1 MIKLVDFSK
10 YKKKQASEPQTP
22 IETYIPKEAISEPKK
37 SFVSESIETEI
48 KSEISNIVGYEH
60 EVIPSIDFNVL
71 ANSSDFKRLIYL
83 AITGKVWRGTNKSL
97 ELSLKKLKN
106 RLKK

>member
-10 YKKKQASEPQTP
+10 YKKKQASELQTP
-22 IETYIPKEAISEPKK
+22 IGANISEKAIPELEK
-37 SFVSESIETEI
+37 SFISENIESEI
-48 KSEISNIVGYEH
+48 KSEI
-60 EVIPSIDFNVL
+60 PSFLDTINDITPNIDFTAL

-83 AITGKVWRGTNKSL
+83 AITNKTWRGTNSGL

>member
-1 MIKLVDFSK
+1 MKYKLVDEGNE
-10 YKKKQASEPQTP
+10 ASELQAP
-22 IETYIPKEAISEPKK
+22 IEASISEKVIPEPKK
-37 SFVSESIETEI
+37 SFISENIEIEI
-48 KSEISNIVGYEH
+48 NDGISNIVGYEYD
-60 EVIPSIDFNVL
+60 VISNIDFTAL

-83 AITGKVWRGTNKSL
+83 AITNKTWRGTNKSL